1 MHIRI
6 GICIWNEDVRIPN
19 CRYTIS
25 RVRTRGQPG
34 LVRVR
39 RDIAG
44 RCECGGRVRM
54 YGAGDGGAALTM
66 HRRWG
71 RTTGNRGSTRT

>member
-25 RVRTRGQPG
+25 RVRTRGQLG
-34 LVRVR
+34 RVR
-39 RDIAG
+39 MCRNIAE
-44 RCECGGRVRM
+44 RCGGGGRVRM
-54 YGAGDGGAALTM
+54 YGAGDGGIGVDTAQTVGEDDGKP
-66 HRRWG
+66 R
-71 RTTGNRGSTRT
+71 